1 VNLFN
6 VRVPQGARAIIL
18 MRLLCHL
25 EVYLPELFD
34 TPSAKPLILFSLPS
48 WRGSCFTDPAI
59 HDHPHTAG
67 FVAWMAW

>member
-1 VNLFN
+1 
-6 VRVPQGARAIIL
+6 
-18 MRLLCHL
+18 
-25 EVYLPELFD
+25 VYLPELFD